1 VKWNDRGLLNTA
13 QLGFDDENG
22 DFLMENIEQL

>member
-1 VKWNDRGLLNTA
+1 LNTA

-22 DFLMENIEQL
+22 DFLMENIEQLWCN

>member
-1 VKWNDRGLLNTA
+1 VKWNDRGILNTA

-22 DFLMENIEQL
+22 DFYDEKH